1 MTFITITGK
10 KSLALNKII
19 GNNVIAII
27 PRKEVTQAKKK
38 KKKIMFSQISTF
50 HFPDQNLIQYLKKFF

>member
-38 KKKIMFSQISTF
+38 KKIMFSQISTF